1 MVMTSDFIF
10 DTNNISRLGIGCH
23 KLYGGYEKQR
33 SKNIIDSAL
42 DKNINYFDTAPR
54 YGDSEKL
61 LGQFLKGKHE
71 VIISSK
77 VGLSELN
84 LSIFSKNKAFI
95 KREIKL
101 FMKNNFNFAN
111 NYLNN
116 KLQKKFDSILKEFES
131 DLNVKTSKLVLT
143 EKEIRA
149 SLYQSL
155 KNLQRDCLNIY
166 FLHEPEQYMNI
177 DEIEAIFIKLQ
188 NEGLINLY
196 GLGLHRYLNKGDNFR
211 DSFITL
217 SMFKGEMLF
226 ENDYESPY
234 SIIHG
239 SMGFFKF
246 ALETDYKKKFKNPA
260 DFLFELIKLHPNK
273 TFLMAPSNHKQ
284 INNINFLP

>member
-1 MVMTSDFIF
+1 MALPSDLIF
-10 DTNNISRLGIGCH
+10 DTNSISRLGIGCH

-33 SKNIIDSAL
+33 SKNIIYSAL
-42 DKNINYFDTAPR
+42 DKSINYFDTAPR

-61 LGQFLKGKHE
+61 LGQFLKGNYE

-84 LSIFSKNKAFI
+84 LSIFNKNKAFL

-101 FMKNNFNFAN
+101 FMKNNFNFAH

-116 KLQKKFDSILKEFES
+116 KLQKSFES
-131 DLNVKTSKLVLT
+131 TLKAFESNSNFKTSELVLT
-143 EKEIRA
+143 EKEIRV
-149 SLYQSL
+149 SLYKSL
-155 KNLQRDCLNIY
+155 KNLQRDYLNIY
-166 FLHEPEQYMNI
+166 FLHEPEQYKNI
-177 DEIEAIFIKLQ
+177 DEIEAVFKKLQ
-188 NEGLINLY
+188 NEGLINFY
-196 GLGLHRYLNKGDNFR
+196 GLGLHRYLKKEDNFS

-226 ENDYESPY
+226 EKGNESSY

-246 ALETDYKKKFKNPA
+246 ALDTDYKQKFKNPA

-284 INNINFLP
+284 INNLKF